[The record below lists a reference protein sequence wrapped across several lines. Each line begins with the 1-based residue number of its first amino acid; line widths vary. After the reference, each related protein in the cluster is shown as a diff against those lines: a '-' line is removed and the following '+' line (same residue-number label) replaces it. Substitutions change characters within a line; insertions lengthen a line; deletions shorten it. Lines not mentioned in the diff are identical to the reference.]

1 MHRVHHGGEV
11 LHLRLERR
19 ELTRREPIRETGSAV
34 VDHDHASEPG
44 QPIEDMCHA
53 GQLPVEEH
61 VRDEPG
67 DIDEVTGALSEN
79 LERDVRSICGLRV
92 ANLRDLHEPYGRSP
106 RGRRANPWR
115 AGQVRRGIFMR
126 LSSAAILA

>member
-1 MHRVHHGGEV
+1 MHRVHHRGEI
-11 LHLRLERR
+11 LHLRLERS
-19 ELTRREPIRETGSAV
+19 ELTRREPIGESGSAV

-44 QPIEDMCHA
+44 QSIEDVCHA

-67 DIDEVTGALSEN
+67 DIDEVAGALSED
-79 LERDVRSICGLRV
+79 LERDVRSIRRLRV

-106 RGRRANPWR
+106 RGRPADPSTAAGCGAGSSYGRA
-115 AGQVRRGIFMR
+115 
-126 LSSAAILA
+126 